1 MPTKDPTNLESFLR
15 WLPLVFIGLFAG
27 VAKYASDIQAGWI
40 GGLICLSSGLDSDLV
55 YVGSGLSGYG
65 GGAVLNAIWRGFF
78 ASKLGI
84 KDEQI

>member
-1 MPTKDPTNLESFLR
+1 MF
-15 WLPLVFIGLFAG
+15 
-27 VAKYASDIQAGWI
+27 AGWI